1 VSEFFVNLGI
11 PRELVVIIIAA
22 LPIFELR
29 GAIPVALFTLN
40 MPWYT
45 ALPLAV
51 LGNLLPIPFILLF
64 LEKIM
69 EWLGH
74 VVIFRR
80 FFDWLSRRTM
90 RRTEKALLTQN
101 LGLAAFVAVPLPVT
115 GAWTGSLA
123 AVLFK
128 FRFARAMLSIIAGVI
143 IAGVI
148 VTVLCEL
155 GLQAYLFI
163 SS

>member
-1 VSEFFVNLGI
+1 MSEFFVNLGI
-11 PRELVVIIIAA
+11 PRELVVIIVAA
-22 LPIFELR
+22 LPVFELR
-29 GAIPVALFTLN
+29 GAIPLALFSLN

-45 ALPLAV
+45 ALPLAIV
-51 LGNLLPIPFILLF
+51 GNLLPIPFLLLF
-64 LEKIM
+64 WEKIM

-74 VVIFRR
+74 VGFLRR
-80 FFDWLSRRTM
+80 FFEWLSRRTKK
-90 RRTEKALLTQN
+90 RTERVLLTQN

-128 FRFARAMLSIIAGVI
+128 FRFARAMLSIIGGVVVAGV
-143 IAGVI
+143 V
-148 VTVLCEL
+148 VTVLCLL